1 MSIFDKFRAVSALY
15 DQLTRDGVAPVGTP
29 IERVLSPTRGVIDGH
44 EVILAGTNNYLGL
57 TYDPDCIE
65 AGRKSLAESGTGT
78 TGSRLANGSYAGHSA
93 LEDELADTFGMR
105 SAIVF
110 TTGYQANL
118 GIISTLVERGDA
130 IVMDADSHAS
140 IYDGARMSG
149 ADIHRFRHNDAAD
162 LARRVR
168 RLRSKANNLLIIT
181 EGIFSMLGDHAPIRD
196 IVQVKH
202 EFGAYLMID
211 EAHSFGILGANGLGL
226 AEQEG
231 CLREMDFVLGTF
243 SKSLGSVGGYCV
255 SDHVELEG
263 VRHSMRAYMFTA
275 SSTPTSIATVRA
287 ALEVMRRRPEL
298 REQLKKNYERV
309 YTSLAKLDFV
319 LGPDPGPVVAVKF
332 GTAEQAL
339 AAWRRLLAAGVY
351 VNLVVP
357 PATPGQY
364 SLLRCSLS
372 AAHSHQQID
381 QIIAAY
387 SQIIEDFGCPDKR

>member
-1 MSIFDKFRAVSALY
+1 MSIFDKFRAVAALY
-15 DQLTRDGVAPVGTP
+15 DQLTKDGVAPVGTP
-29 IERVLSPTRGVIDGH
+29 IERALSPTSGVIDGR

-57 TYDPDCIE
+57 TYDPNCIE
-65 AGRKSLAESGTGT
+65 AGQKSLAESGTGT
-78 TGSRLANGSYAGHSA
+78 TGSRLANGSYTGHGA
-93 LEDELADTFGMR
+93 LEHELAEAFGLR

-140 IYDGARMSG
+140 IYDGAKMSG
-149 ADIHRFRHNDAAD
+149 ADVHRFRHNDAAD
-162 LARRVR
+162 LAKRVK
-168 RLRSKANNLLIIT
+168 RLQSKANNLLIIT
-181 EGIFSMLGDHAPIRD
+181 EGIFSMLGDRAPIRD
-196 IVQVKH
+196 ILEVKR

-211 EAHSFGILGANGLGL
+211 EAHSFGILGPNGLGL

-231 CLREMDFVLGTF
+231 CLQEMDFVLGTF

-255 SDHVELEG
+255 SNHAELEA

-298 REQLKKNYERV
+298 RERLKDNYEQV
-309 YTSLAKLDFV
+309 YASLEKLGLA
-319 LGPDPGPVVAVKF
+319 LGPEPGPVVAARF
-332 GTAEQAL
+332 DDAGRAL
-339 AAWRRLLAAGVY
+339 DAWRKLLSAGVY

-372 AAHSHQQID
+372 AAHSRGEID
-381 QIIAAY
+381 QIIAGYA
-387 SQIIEDFGCPDKR
+387 QII

>member
-1 MSIFDKFRAVSALY
+1 MSIFDKFSAVSALY
-15 DQLTRDGVAPVGTP
+15 DELTRDGVAPVGTP
-29 IERVLSPTRGVIDGH
+29 IERVHSPTRGVIVG
-44 EVILAGTNNYLGL
+44 EQVILAGTNNYLGL
-57 TYDPDCIE
+57 TYDPQCIE
-65 AGRKSLAESGTGT
+65 AGQKSLAESGTGT
-78 TGSRLANGSYAGHSA
+78 TGSRLANGSYTGHSA

-140 IYDGARMSG
+140 IYDGAKMSG
-149 ADIHRFRHNDAAD
+149 ADVHRFKHNDAAD
-162 LARRVR
+162 LAKRVK
-168 RLRSKANNLLIIT
+168 RLHSKANNLLIIT
-181 EGIFSMLGDHAPIRD
+181 EGIFSMLGDQAPIRD
-196 IVQVKH
+196 IVEVKR

-231 CLREMDFVLGTF
+231 CLKEMDFVLGTF

-255 SDHVELEG
+255 SDHAELQA

-287 ALEVMRRRPEL
+287 ALEIMRRRPEL
-298 REQLKKNYERV
+298 REQLKNNYERV
-309 YTSLAKLDFV
+309 YASLEQLGLE
-319 LGPDPGPVVAVKF
+319 LGPEPGPVVAVKF
-332 GTAEQAL
+332 EDAGKAL
-339 AAWRRLLAAGVY
+339 AAWRRLLAEGVY

-372 AAHSHQQID
+372 AAHSDDEID
-381 QIIAAY
+381 QIIAGYA
-387 SQIIEDFGCPDKR
+387 QVC

>member
-1 MSIFDKFRAVSALY
+1 MRTAGIFDKFSAVSALY

-29 IERVLSPTRGVIDGH
+29 IESVLSPTRGVIDGE

-57 TYDPDCIE
+57 TYDPYCIE
-65 AGRKSLAESGTGT
+65 AGQKSLAESGTGT
-78 TGSRLANGSYAGHSA
+78 TGSRLANGSYTGHSA

-140 IYDGARMSG
+140 IYDGAKMSG
-149 ADIHRFRHNDAAD
+149 ADVHRFKHNDAAD
-162 LARRVR
+162 LGKRVR
-168 RLRSKANNLLIIT
+168 RLQSKVNNLLIIT
-181 EGIFSMLGDHAPIRD
+181 EGIFSMLGDRAPIRD
-196 IVQVKH
+196 IVEVKR

-211 EAHSFGILGANGLGL
+211 EAHSFGILGPNGLGL

-231 CLREMDFVLGTF
+231 CLKEMDFVLGTF

-255 SDHVELEG
+255 SDHAELEA

-309 YTSLAKLDFV
+309 YRSLEKFGLE
-319 LGPDPGPVVAVKF
+319 LGPEPGPVVAAKF
-332 GTAEQAL
+332 EDAGKAL
-339 AAWRRLLAAGVY
+339 AAWRKLLSEGVY

-372 AAHSHQQID
+372 AAHSDEEINE
-381 QIIAAY
+381 IIAGYAR
-387 SQIIEDFGCPDKR
+387 IC